1 MIIDEIRNSKFNF
14 QLNIITTL
22 IFGNQCCLF
31 QELTVGPLLSLSFP
45 STMIYKN
52 QTGKRQNENTQKEQT
67 IHPENGSNYFRFGI
81 FEDNF
86 FLISELNS
94 FQQPEMSNPF
104 SRFIILLEICF
115 PGFRLSM
122 YKTSLIFLHLQC
134 VSESRKI
141 VFSQSIWCFVFVTC
155 CAIPLV
161 WVFFLTAYWC

>member
-31 QELTVGPLLSLSFP
+31 QELTVGSLLSLSFP

-94 FQQPEMSNPF
+94 FQQLEMSIPF
-104 SRFIILLEICF
+104 LRFIMWLEICV

-122 YKTSLIFLHLQC
+122 NRASLTFLCWFLVTLTHKKWFLVTLTQKKE
-134 VSESRKI
+134 VSGYTHTEKRG
-141 VFSQSIWCFVFVTC
+141 F
-155 CAIPLV
+155 
-161 WVFFLTAYWC
+161 